1 MKIFDYKFYESLII
15 ILLSIVVYFIFRELI
30 NKIVKKSNTNNKRIT
45 YVKLI
50 RSIIKYILIFVD
62 LLYILHLYGVNVT
75 SIAAGLGIVTLVVT
89 LSLQDALKDIIM
101 GFNLIVDDYF
111 KVGDI
116 VIIDNFKGK
125 VMEIGFKT
133 TKLKGI
139 ENNNIYIVANRNLSS
154 ALKLSNWLDINIPLP
169 YEEKLTRVE
178 DLIEEMMNQIKK
190 IAKVE
195 NVEYKGLQEFSDSAI
210 YYKIRIFASPEF
222 QPQIER
228 DAKRIIK
235 LELDNNNVSI
245 PYMQI
250 DIHKK

>member
-1 MKIFDYKFYESLII
+1 MKIFDYRFYESLII

-45 YVKLI
+45 YIKLI

-101 GFNLIVDDYF
+101 GFNLIIDDYF

-116 VIIDNFKGK
+116 IIVDNFKGK
-125 VMEIGFKT
+125 VIEIGFKT

-139 ENNNIYIVANRNLSS
+139 DNNNIYIVANRNLSS
-154 ALKLSNWLDINIPLP
+154 ALNISNWLDINIPLP
-169 YEEKLTRVE
+169 YEEKILKVE
-178 DLIEEMMNQIKK
+178 ELINVIINKIKK
-190 IAKVE
+190 LNKVE

-210 YYKIRIFASPEF
+210 YYKIRIFVSPEF

-235 LELDNNNVSI
+235 LELDDNNICI